1 MSAVI
6 RLLLAFWLALAAQWL
21 PSAAVARDHAGH
33 GGSLTV
39 DSEKGGNSLFSG
51 STVALAELPREA
63 RDTHALIL
71 RGGPFPYDRD
81 GIEFR
86 NFEKRLPK
94 AARGFYREYTVK
106 TPGERSRGARRLVT
120 GGAPPSVF
128 YYTDDHY
135 NSFRRIQD

>member
-1 MSAVI
+1 MTHAVL
-6 RLLLAFWLALAAQWL
+6 RLLLTFWLALAACCL
-21 PSAAVARDHAGH
+21 PGTVGARDQAQGNTY
-33 GGSLTV
+33 TV
-39 DSEKGGNSLFSG
+39 DSEKGKNSPFSG

-63 RDTHALIL
+63 RETYALIL

-106 TPGERSRGARRLVT
+106 TPGERSRGARRIVS
-120 GGAPPSVF
+120 GGEPPSVF

-135 NSFRRIQD
+135 NSFRRIHD

>member
-1 MSAVI
+1 MTAAI
-6 RLLLAFWLALAAQWL
+6 RLLLAFWLTLAALWL
-21 PSAAVARDHAGH
+21 PASASARDTS
-33 GGSLTV
+33 GGSVITV
-39 DSEKGGNSLFSG
+39 DSEKGRNPSFSG
-51 STVALAELPREA
+51 STVALGELPREA
-63 RDTHALIL
+63 RDTYALIL

-94 AARGFYREYTVK
+94 AARGFYREYTVR
-106 TPGERSRGARRLVT
+106 TPGERSRGARRIVT
-120 GGAPPSVF
+120 GGEPPSVF